1 MFIGLTNTAGVLLE
15 VEWDE
20 EGQLKYFIQIP
31 CYPFQHLASV
41 VVTVHK
47 LFPVE

>member
-20 EGQLKYFIQIP
+20 GQLKDFIQIP
-31 CYPFQHLASV
+31 CYPFRHLAPV